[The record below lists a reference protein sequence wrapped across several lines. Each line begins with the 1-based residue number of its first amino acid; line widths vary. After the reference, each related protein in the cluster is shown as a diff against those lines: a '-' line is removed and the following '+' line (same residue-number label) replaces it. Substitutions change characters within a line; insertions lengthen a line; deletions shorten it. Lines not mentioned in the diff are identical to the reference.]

1 MYFKEFEVRWSD
13 LDGNMHL
20 ANSAYINFM
29 SHTRMSFLL
38 EQGISLTEL
47 QKLGL
52 GPIAFSEQIFY
63 FKEVF
68 GGSQVRVSLELQGL
82 SEDGR
87 FFQFLHN
94 FYDTTGRNLARCT
107 MLGGW
112 IDTHT
117 RKLVGLPPLYLER
130 FQHIPKSKDFQVLT
144 KENTRLGMR
153 PEDL

>member
-20 ANSAYINFM
+20 ANSAYVNFM
-29 SHTRMSFLL
+29 SHTRMSFLM
-38 EQGISLTEL
+38 EHQISLTEL
-47 QKLGL
+47 KQQQL
-52 GPIAFSEQIFY
+52 GPVAFSEQIFY

-68 GGSQVRVSLELQGL
+68 AGSKVRVSLELQGL
-82 SEDGR
+82 SEDGM

-107 MLGGW
+107 MFGGW
-112 IDTHT
+112 IDTLT
-117 RKLVGLPPLYLER
+117 RKLVGLPPVYLER
-130 FQHIPKSKDFQVLT
+130 FQNIPKAKEFQVLT
-144 KENTRLGMR
+144 KENTRLGIR